1 MAQSKFI
8 SEFTNGK
15 ELRVLGSIDEP
26 LFVAKDVAE
35 FLGYKDTKTAI
46 IDHVDEEDKIT
57 FKKEKENKGGEK
69 PPFNL
74 HDQSILI
81 NESGLYSL
89 ILRSKLEKAKEF
101 KRWVTSVVLPSIR
114 KNGNYKIE
122 IEQLKEQLFMKQS
135 VLQNM
140 IDEKEAIKSNYI
152 HLIQVHDKLKKKR
165 NYYKFK
171 KGTCFYIISDSW
183 REMDNIKYKIGKT
196 NDINHRLQN
205 YRTSMPEL
213 KIHFLVYSDNDDL
226 IEKCMTERYNKNL
239 IDNNH
244 EYISNIS
251 INHLMSSVKHLVD
264 FLHMNITYEENLHKY
279 NDFYE
284 NFIEEVNEEE
294 VNEEVNEDV
303 NKDIN
308 EEVNE
313 EVTEEQNEEVNS
325 EIVVE
330 YESDTEEDE
339 KDDVKITYDCK
350 NCSKIFKYEC
360 YLKKHMKKEHDID
373 IELNVDTKCNICNK
387 EFANRG
393 KCKRHIKVIHEKSTT
408 ASCKK
413 CKKTFVS
420 GESLK
425 NHIKTVHDKLNSQ
438 KCPQCDKIITTRGNL
453 AKHIAEIHEKQTA
466 ECEICHKHF
475 CKSALLT
482 HVNSV
487 HNRLYVNS
495 CEICNKEFIS
505 IPGLKYH
512 MAVVHKV

>member
-1 MAQSKFI
+1 MAQSRFI

-15 ELRVLGSIDEP
+15 ELRVLGSSDEP

-35 FLGYKDTKTAI
+35 FLGYSNTKEAI
-46 IDHVDEEDKIT
+46 ISHVDEEDKIT
-57 FKKEKENKGGEK
+57 FKKVKENKGSISL
-69 PPFNL
+69 PLNL
-74 HDQSILI
+74 QDQSILI

-122 IEQLKEQLFMKQS
+122 IEQLKEQLCMKQS
-135 VLQNM
+135 ILQNM

-213 KIHFLVYSDNDDL
+213 KIHFLIYSEHDDL
-226 IEKCMTERYNKNL
+226 IETCMKERYNKNL

-244 EYISNIS
+244 EYISNTS
-251 INHLMSSVKHLVD
+251 LNHLMSSVKHLVD
-264 FLHMNITYEENLHKY
+264 FLHMSVTYEENLHKY

-284 NFIEEVNEEE
+284 NFIDEVDQSEEVVEEE
-294 VNEEVNEDV
+294 VVEEEVVE
-303 NKDIN
+303 
-308 EEVNE
+308 EEVVEVE
-313 EVTEEQNEEVNS
+313 EVVVEEEEV
-325 EIVVE
+325 VE
-330 YESDTEEDE
+330 NYESESDDE
-339 KDDVKITYDCK
+339 VKDDKVIYDCT
-350 NCSKIFKYEC
+350 NCSKTFKYEC

-387 EFANRG
+387 QFANRG

-438 KCPQCDKIITTRGNL
+438 KCPQCDKIIATRGNL
-453 AKHIAEIHEKQTA
+453 IKHIAEVHEKQTS

-475 CKSALLT
+475 SKSALLT
-482 HVNSV
+482 HVNTV
-487 HNRLYVNS
+487 HKRLYVSS

-505 IPGLKYH
+505 LPGLKYH